1 VAHRIYVDTSVYLC
15 VLLRQQG
22 YAEWSRV
29 LAGAE
34 LLSSVLLVLEAERNL
49 IRHAREGAL
58 PPARLQD
65 ALDRVRADVALFQL
79 RDLTLDLCAAGA
91 MPVVSTPRSLDLV
104 HLRAALW
111 FHAREPL
118 TRFATQDADQLSSAR
133 ELGLPV

>member
-1 VAHRIYVDTSVYLC
+1 MADRIYVDTSVYLC
-15 VLLRQQG
+15 VLLRQQRHP
-22 YAEWSRV
+22 EWSRV

-34 LLSSVLLVLEAERNL
+34 LVSSVLLVLEAERNL
-49 IRHAREGAL
+49 IRLAREGAL

-118 TRFATQDADQLSSAR
+118 TRFATQDADQLGAAR

>member
-1 VAHRIYVDTSVYLC
+1 MAGRIYVDTSVYLC

-22 YAEWSRV
+22 QAEWSRV

-65 ALDRVRADVALFQL
+65 ALDHVRADVALFQL

-91 MPVVSTPRSLDLV
+91 MPVVSTPRSQDLI

-118 TRFATQDADQLSSAR
+118 TRFATQDADQLSAAR